1 MTTQQPILIE
11 ENKQALNQL
20 DENLNY
26 GQEVLTEVLKEWHT
40 LTGQYLTIEQLS
52 AFFNTGRNTFLTPKY
67 EQIQDNLLNVLV
79 EKKSELVR
87 KSGIEI
93 SDFKLKEIMTIPDQ
107 KALHKQLERLIYA
120 PNVNDR
126 EIIYWQAYS
135 VKQLEISIIPEVHE
149 QLKNQFRS
157 FATTELQ
164 RARLEQAKKLCDL
177 FMKHSRI
184 LLILT
189 YNWKYLE

>member
-1 MTTQQPILIE
+1 
-11 ENKQALNQL
+11 
-20 DENLNY
+20 
-26 GQEVLTEVLKEWHT
+26 
-40 LTGQYLTIEQLS
+40 
-52 AFFNTGRNTFLTPKY
+52 
-67 EQIQDNLLNVLV
+67 
-79 EKKSELVR
+79 
-87 KSGIEI
+87 
-93 SDFKLKEIMTIPDQ
+93 MTIPDQ